1 MKKPK
6 IIVIGAGY
14 AGMAFLKSLDEEC
27 FKKGD
32 FTIINKNSYHYHS
45 TMLHKVAT
53 AEKSGKIMFDLRE
66 ILHPE
71 IKIIQ
76 QLVTDIDEKNHVIT
90 TEFGSYEYDY
100 LVCAAGFEKESFNLE
115 GISNAMFIDSYSQS
129 ARICEQIKLKFDQAL
144 ENEKGMEVVVCGGGL
159 TGIEFAASCA
169 NMIKEKCKFYNV
181 SKQLQDKFK
190 VKLVS
195 STPRLLTFFSEKLSK
210 KTADKLEELGV
221 NVIHDTK
228 IKSLEKNK
236 VIFEDGSFN
245 ADLIVWTAGVKGAS
259 IVSDSDRE
267 NERGRVKVD
276 DKLRAIGSKHMF
288 YIGDV
293 SAVKDK
299 KNGGYYPPT
308 AQIACEQGA
317 YLAREFRS
325 ILFNEEFNEEFNF
338 RSNGIICSIGHKY
351 SVAKVFGFELSGL
364 LPSFLKTIVEKKWNV
379 KILGIKGIFL

>member
-1 MKKPK
+1 MKRPK

-14 AGMAFLKSLDEEC
+14 AGIAFLKSLDEEC
-27 FKKGD
+27 FRLGD

-76 QLVTDIDEKNHVIT
+76 QAVTDIDEIGRIVT
-90 TEFGSYEYDY
+90 TEHGKYEYDY

-115 GISNAMFIDSYSQS
+115 GIENAMFIDSYIQS
-129 ARICEQIKLKFDQAL
+129 GRIAETIKLKFENAL
-144 ENEKGMEVVVCGGGL
+144 QNNTGMNVVVCGGGL

-169 NMIKEKCKFYNV
+169 DMLKHKCKFHGISDKNFNV
-181 SKQLQDKFK
+181 HLI
-190 VKLVS
+190 S

-210 KTADKLEELGV
+210 KTADR
-221 NVIHDTK
+221 
-228 IKSLEKNK
+228 LEKMGVK
-236 VIFEDGSFN
+236 VTHGTRIVSLDKGRVNYEGGHLE

-259 IVSDSDRE
+259 IVSDSDVE
-267 NERGRVKVD
+267 NDRGRVKVD
-276 DKLRAIGSKHMF
+276 AKLHAPDHSERF

-293 SAVKDK
+293 SAVSDGK
-299 KNGGYYPPT
+299 GGYYPPT

-317 YLAREFRS
+317 YLARQFKA
-325 ILFNEEFNEEFNF
+325 ILNNASFDENF
-338 RSNGIICSIGHKY
+338 SFKSNGIICSIGDSY
-351 SVAKVFGFELSGL
+351 ATALVMGFEMSGFI
-364 LPSFLKTIVEKKWNV
+364 PSILKTIVEKKWNV
-379 KILGIKGIFL
+379 KVFGLKGAIL